1 MLNLIQIIINIMT
14 LGWEPNIHMELCN
27 TSLKKKFNPSLTMIV
42 QDGTLQH
49 LPLWKH
55 VVTRIPLK

>member
-1 MLNLIQIIINIMT
+1 MT